1 MAAIIEP
8 PKYDESMSFSKYA
21 RLVEKY
27 KIKVNEQKYNLI
39 LDMINDWLE
48 LKDKDRLTEL
58 TGFKQMDESDLL
70 EHDGHAILIKY
81 QEKIKVI
88 LEIDM
93 KLNSKNK
100 KYIFFVL
107 IKALN
112 KIDYRLTSRQ
122 SDDGILY
129 TIYKK

>member
-8 PKYDESMSFSKYA
+8 PKYDETMSYCKYV

-48 LKDKDRLTEL
+48 LKDKNRLTEL
-58 TGFKQMDESDLL
+58 TGFKNMDENELL
-70 EHDGHAILIKY
+70 EHNGHAILIKY

-112 KIDYRLTSRQ
+112 KIEYKLTSRQ
-122 SDDGILY
+122 TDDGFIY
-129 TIYKK
+129 SIYKK